1 MRSINSNPPLKL
13 TGENIMENPLRW
25 FEIPTVNLDR
35 ATAFYEK
42 ILAVELRREK
52 CSGYT
57 MSIFPYAEPFPS
69 GALVAMPQL
78 APRDN
83 GTLIYLDGGADLAKV
98 LARIPEAGG
107 SVVMEKTDL
116 GNDIGHIGL
125 FIDTEGN
132 RVGLYSK
139 H

>member
-13 TGENIMENPLRW
+13 TGENIMESPLRW

-42 ILAVELRREK
+42 ILAIELRREN

-57 MSIFPYAEPFPS
+57 MSIFPYTEPGPG

-83 GTLIYLDGGADLAKV
+83 GTLIYLDGGADLANV
-98 LARIPEAGG
+98 LARVPGAGG

-116 GNDIGHIGL
+116 GNDVGHIGL